1 MKSVFCDFINSIPA
15 PSFSGKPPNEFAFD
29 GRPKERDFALKVV
42 ADVHEQWKALMG
54 REGDSSVVRA
64 CTQYECASKINPDT
78 AQAVLDEQP
87 DPGEDVELES
97 VVDKNHFVKL

>member
-1 MKSVFCDFINSIPA
+1 MDFMLL
-15 PSFSGKPPNEFAFD
+15 FSGKPPNEFAFD

-42 ADVHEQWKALMG
+42 GDVHEQWKALMQKG
-54 REGDSSVVRA
+54 GDTAVVRA
-64 CTQYECASKINPDT
+64 CTQYECSSKINSDE